1 VMVVVSK
8 MNKKYKRNREKYNEY
23 MRKYYSLPEN
33 KIKKRLMD
41 KKYRENNK
49 LKKRLTDKKYREKN
63 KKKIAK
69 NKKKYA
75 QLNKEKI
82 KIYKNNWY
90 NNKLKNDIE
99 FRILRRIRNR
109 IYYALIKQ
117 RNIRKIESFTSL
129 VGTNKE
135 NLWKHLESTFKSGM
149 TKENYGKWH
158 IDHIKPCAAFNL
170 IDIKEQRKCFHYTN
184 LQALWAKENLSKGAK
199 Y

>member
-1 VMVVVSK
+1 MVVGSK
-8 MNKKYKRNREKYNEY
+8 MNKKNHNTY
-23 MRKYYSLPEN
+23 MRKYYSLPKN
-33 KIKKRLMD
+33 KLKKKLLD

-49 LKKRLTDKKYREKN
+49 LKIKLINKEYRKN
-63 KKKIAK
+63 NKLKIAKKKKI
-69 NKKKYA
+69 YA
-75 QLNKEKI
+75 QLNRKKI
-82 KIYKNNWY
+82 NIYKNNWY

-109 IYYALIKQ
+109 IYCALVRQKNIK
-117 RNIRKIESFTSL
+117 KTKSFISL

-135 NLWKHLESTFKSGM
+135 HLWKYLKRKFKPGM

-170 IDIKEQRKCFHYTN
+170 INIKEQKKCFHYTN
-184 LQALWAKENLSKGAK
+184 LQPLWAEENLSKGAK

>member
-1 VMVVVSK
+1 
-8 MNKKYKRNREKYNEY
+8 MNKKNRKKYNVY
-23 MRKYYSLPEN
+23 MCKYYSLPKN
-33 KIKKRLMD
+33 KLKKKLMN

-49 LKKRLTDKKYREKN
+49 LKIKLINKKYRDNNKN
-63 KKKIAK
+63 KIAK
-69 NKKKYA
+69 EKKIYA

-90 NNKLKNDIE
+90 NNKLKNDIG
-99 FRILRRIRNR
+99 FKMLRRIRNR

-129 VGTNKE
+129 IGTNKE
-135 NLWKHLESTFKSGM
+135 NLWKHLEKQFKHGM

-158 IDHIKPCAAFNL
+158 IDHIKPCVAFNL
-170 IDIKEQRKCFHYTN
+170 INIKEQRKCFHYTN
-184 LQALWAKENLSKGAK
+184 LQPLWAKENLSKGAK

>member
-1 VMVVVSK
+1 MEEDSK
-8 MNKKYKRNREKYNEY
+8 MNKRNRKKHNEY

-33 KIKKRLMD
+33 KLKKKLMD

-49 LKKRLTDKKYREKN
+49 NKIAK
-63 KKKIAK
+63 KKKIYAK
-69 NKKKYA
+69 
-75 QLNKEKI
+75 LNKEKI
-82 KIYKNNWY
+82 RIYKNNWY
-90 NNKLKNDIE
+90 NNKLKNDIG
-99 FRILRRIRNR
+99 FKMLRRIRNR

-117 RNIRKIESFTSL
+117 RNIRKIKSFTSL

-170 IDIKEQRKCFHYTN
+170 TKLKEQKKCFHYTN
-184 LQALWAKENLSKGAK
+184 LQALWAYENLSKGAK

>member
-1 VMVVVSK
+1 
-8 MNKKYKRNREKYNEY
+8 
-23 MRKYYSLPEN
+23 MRKYYSLPKN
-33 KIKKRLMD
+33 KLKKKLLD

-49 LKKRLTDKKYREKN
+49 LKIKLINKEYRKN
-63 KKKIAK
+63 NKLKIVKKKKI
-69 NKKKYA
+69 YA
-75 QLNKEKI
+75 QLNRKKI
-82 KIYKNNWY
+82 NIYKKNWY

-109 IYYALIKQ
+109 IYCSLVRQKNIK
-117 RNIRKIESFTSL
+117 KIKNFISL

-135 NLWKHLESTFKSGM
+135 NLWKYLESKFKPGM

-170 IDIKEQRKCFHYTN
+170 IDIKEQKKCFHYTN
-184 LQALWAKENLSKGAK
+184 LQPLWAEENLSKGAK

>member
-1 VMVVVSK
+1 
-8 MNKKYKRNREKYNEY
+8 MNKRNRKKHNEY
-23 MRKYYSLPEN
+23 MRKYYSLPKN
-33 KIKKRLMD
+33 KLKKKLMD
-41 KKYRENNK
+41 KRYRENNK
-49 LKKRLTDKKYREKN
+49 LKKKLMDKRYRENNKN
-63 KKKIAK
+63 KIAKKKKIYAK
-69 NKKKYA
+69 
-75 QLNKEKI
+75 LNKEKI

-90 NNKLKNDIE
+90 NNKLKNDIG
-99 FRILRRIRNR
+99 FKMLRRIRNR

-135 NLWKHLESTFKSGM
+135 NLWKHLESTFKPGM
-149 TKENYGKWH
+149 NKENYGKWH

-170 IDIKEQRKCFHYTN
+170 INIKEQRKCFHYTN

>member
-1 VMVVVSK
+1 

>member
-1 VMVVVSK
+1 
-8 MNKKYKRNREKYNEY
+8 MNKKNRKKYNAY
-23 MRKYYSLPEN
+23 MYKYYSLP
-33 KIKKRLMD
+33 K
-41 KKYRENNK
+41 NK
-49 LKKRLTDKKYREKN
+49 LKKKLMDKKYREKN
-63 KKKIAK
+63 KLKIKLINKKYRDNNKNKIAK
-69 NKKKYA
+69 EKKIYA

-90 NNKLKNDIE
+90 NNKLKSDIG
-99 FRILRRIRNR
+99 FKMLKRIRNR

-135 NLWKHLESTFKSGM
+135 NLWKHLEKQFKDGM

-170 IDIKEQRKCFHYTN
+170 INIKEQRECFHYTN
-184 LQALWAKENLSKGAK
+184 LQPLWAKENLSKGAK